1 VAQNFSKHQQNIIKN
16 YYQNFDTIMM
26 QKLQELVSDLYLADT
41 DKKKTQ
47 LWERVHKAMIN
58 LKVPNDV
65 IVRIM
70 QSRSVELLAKQIQA
84 WLNPPGRK

>member
-1 VAQNFSKHQQNIIKN
+1 MAQNFSKHQQNIIKN
-16 YYQNFDTIMM
+16 YYQNFDAIMM